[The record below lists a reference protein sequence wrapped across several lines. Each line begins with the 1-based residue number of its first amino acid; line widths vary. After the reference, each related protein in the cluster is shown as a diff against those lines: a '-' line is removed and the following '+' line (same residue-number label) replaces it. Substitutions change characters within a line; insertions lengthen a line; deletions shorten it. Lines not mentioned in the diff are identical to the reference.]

1 MNQKQN
7 AGGIDH
13 TDQTGSATVIPLAQV
28 RTVRS
33 DKKPA
38 ELIAFRI
45 SAEQR
50 QQLNRTAKQR
60 RTSVSELVRQMISE
74 QLSA

>member
-1 MNQKQN
+1 M
-7 AGGIDH
+7 
-13 TDQTGSATVIPLAQV
+13 AQP

-33 DKKPA
+33 DRNPA
-38 ELIAFRI
+38 ERVTLRI

-50 QQLNRTAKQR
+50 QQLHRTAKQR
-60 RTSVSELVRQMISE
+60 KTSVSELVRSMISE

>member
-1 MNQKQN
+1 M
-7 AGGIDH
+7 
-13 TDQTGSATVIPLAQV
+13 AQV

-33 DKKPA
+33 DRNPA
-38 ELIAFRI
+38 ERVTLRI

-50 QQLNRTAKQR
+50 KQLERTAKQR
-60 RTSVSELVRQMISE
+60 RQTVSELMRQMISE

>member
-1 MNQKQN
+1 M
-7 AGGIDH
+7 
-13 TDQTGSATVIPLAQV
+13 AQV

-60 RTSVSELVRQMISE
+60 KTSVSELVRQMISE
-74 QLSA
+74 QVSA